1 MDIAGPL
8 SWILLYLLFGAVA
21 AAAGAI
27 LDQLDRP
34 PVRKFT
40 PIGVKKSPW
49 ARFIVRMLIWP
60 LSILLVLLSSLF

>member
-40 PIGVKKSPW
+40 PFGVKKSPW
-49 ARFIVRMLIWP
+49 TLFVVRMLSWP
-60 LSILLVLLSSLF
+60 AALVLALLMSSC